1 MFHECYASS
10 CSDAQV
16 TSATVTTS
24 AVPAPEEAY
33 PGQRLGLPES
43 GRGSLASWRA
53 RVAALILD
61 WAACMALAVGLFG
74 TPVLTERGWQSWMI
88 LTLFFVESTL
98 LVTVASGS
106 FGQLICRIAVVR
118 LDRKPPGIAR
128 AALRAALV
136 SLALPALI
144 IGPDR
149 RGLQDLAAN
158 TVVVNRR

>member
-1 MFHECYASS
+1 MTA
-10 CSDAQV
+10 
-16 TSATVTTS
+16 SAT
-24 AVPAPEEAY
+24 PAY
-33 PGQRLGLPES
+33 PGQELGLPES

-53 RVAALILD
+53 RVAAIILD
-61 WAACMALAVGLFG
+61 WAACMAISVGLFG
-74 TPVLTERGWQSWMI
+74 SAVLTQSGWQAWMI
-88 LTLFFVESTL
+88 LATFFVQSTV
-98 LVTVASGS
+98 LVTLASGS

-118 LDRKPPGIAR
+118 LDAKPPGIAR

-144 IGPDR
+144 IGPHR

>member
-1 MFHECYASS
+1 MAENTSTYAG
-10 CSDAQV
+10 
-16 TSATVTTS
+16 
-24 AVPAPEEAY
+24 EK
-33 PGQRLGLPES
+33 LGLPAQ
-43 GRGSLASWRA
+43 GRGSVASWRA

-61 WAACMALAVGLFG
+61 WAASMAISVGLFG
-74 TPVLTERGWQSWMI
+74 TAVVTGSDWRAWM
-88 LTLFFVESTL
+88 TLAVFLVESTL

-118 LDRKPPGIAR
+118 LDSRPVGLPR
-128 AALRAALV
+128 ALLRQLLIC
-136 SLALPALI
+136 LALPPLI

>member
-1 MFHECYASS
+1 MPEQTSS
-10 CSDAQV
+10 
-16 TSATVTTS
+16 
-24 AVPAPEEAY
+24 Y
-33 PGQRLGLPES
+33 PGERLGLPAG

-61 WAACMALAVGLFG
+61 WAASMAVAVGLFG
-74 TPVLTERGWQSWMI
+74 SAVVTGTGWQAWMV
-88 LTLFFVESTL
+88 LAVFLVESTL

-118 LDRKPPGIAR
+118 LDTKPVGFPR
-128 AALRAALV
+128 ALLRQALIC
-136 SLALPALI
+136 LALPPLI

-158 TVVVNRR
+158 TVVVHRR

>member
-1 MFHECYASS
+1 MPDQPPAYA
-10 CSDAQV
+10 
-16 TSATVTTS
+16 
-24 AVPAPEEAY
+24 
-33 PGQRLGLPES
+33 GNRLGLPEA

-61 WAACMALAVGLFG
+61 WAASMAIAVGLFG
-74 TPVLTERGWQSWMI
+74 PGAVTGSGWQAWM
-88 LTLFFVESTL
+88 TLAVFWVESTL

-118 LDRKPPGIAR
+118 LDTKPVGFPR
-128 AALRAALV
+128 AVLRQALIC
-136 SLALPALI
+136 LALPPLV

-149 RGLQDLAAN
+149 RGLQDLAAG